1 MQTNFGFDRRADVL
15 IWSLVL
21 AGLYLIRLY
30 SYPLFQ
36 TIAEVFGIVVAFG
49 LFTVAWNVRQTLEN
63 AYIALIGTAYFFV
76 AGLDLL
82 HLLSYPGMNLLP
94 GIDAGLGSQ
103 LWLAARLLQSGAL
116 AAAPLFM
123 ERRLSQGR
131 LLAIYALITM
141 ILSLVALFHQFP
153 AGAVVGLGLTIQQV
167 IGEGV
172 ICLLLVASLV
182 LLAHRRSS
190 FDPGVLRRLMASVA
204 LMLVAEVT
212 LAIDDPGA
220 GIADFVGHLLYIL
233 SFWFIYRAVISIG
246 LSKPYNLLLRE
257 LKQSEE
263 KYHAL
268 MDYASDAIVL
278 VDDGGSLV
286 EVNRKAEELLGY
298 SRRELLDI
306 NFARIFPKEHNLRA
320 MDVFGRISRRGAGA
334 LRDTYVVTKDN
345 RTIPVDITGGAI
357 YYAGKKVNQA
367 IIRDMTERKQA
378 DEQLRYLSTHDTLTG
393 LYNRAFFEAEIK
405 RVERGRLAPVSIVM
419 ADVDGLKQVNDQ
431 RGHQS
436 GDRLLRQTAQLL
448 REAFRT
454 EDIVA
459 RIGGDEFAALLPQAD
474 MAAAAVCLQRVRART
489 AAYNAAHPKTPLS
502 ISLGMATTDAGQN
515 IAIALRQADED
526 MYEDKRTRRAS
537 AARSVAP

>member
-1 MQTNFGFDRRADVL
+1 MQTDVRSDRRAEVL

-21 AGLYLIRLY
+21 AGLYLVRLY
-30 SYPLFQ
+30 SHPLFH
-36 TIAEVFGIVVAFG
+36 TIAEIFGIVVAFG
-49 LFTVAWNVRQTLEN
+49 LFTIAWNVRQTLGN
-63 AYIALIGTAYFFV
+63 TFVLRIGTAYIFM

-94 GIDAGLGSQ
+94 GIDAGMNSQ
-103 LWLAARLLQSGAL
+103 LWLAARLVQSGAL
-116 AAAPLFM
+116 AAAPMFM
-123 ERRLSQGR
+123 ERRLSHGR
-131 LLAIYALITM
+131 LLLAC
-141 ILSLVALFHQFP
+141 
-153 AGAVVGLGLTIQQV
+153 AVVSLILGTIALLYQSPATALPGSGLTGLQV
-167 IGEGV
+167 ISEAA
-172 ICLLLVASLV
+172 ICLLLLVSLGM
-182 LLAHRRSS
+182 LARRRST
-190 FDPGVLRRLMASVA
+190 FDAGVLRRLMVSVA
-204 LMLVAEVT
+204 LALAAEVT
-212 LAIDDPGA
+212 LVMSSPGA
-220 GIADFVGHLLYIL
+220 GIADFVGHLLQML
-233 SFWFIYRAVISIG
+233 SFWFIYQVVISTG
-246 LSKPYNLLLRE
+246 LSKPYSLLLRE

-320 MDVFGRISRRGAGA
+320 MDVFGRISKRGAGA

-405 RVERGRLAPVSIVM
+405 RLERGRLFPVSIVM

-431 RGHQS
+431 RGHQA
-436 GDRLLRQTAQLL
+436 GDRMLRQTAQLL
-448 REAFRT
+448 KEAFRT

-459 RIGGDEFAALLPQAD
+459 RIGGDEFAALLPQTD
-474 MAAAAVCLQRVRART
+474 MAAAAICLQRVRART
-489 AAYNAAHPKTPLS
+489 AAYNAAHATTPLS
-502 ISLGMATTDAGQN
+502 ISLGMATTDADQN

-526 MYEDKRTRRAS
+526 MYEDKRMRRAG
-537 AARSVAP
+537 ATKSVKP